1 MTFDDTHHCPIAGL
15 CAEMPGGIGLNKVL
29 IDSLSFF
36 FLIDQEIFDA
46 YRVAFGGYFCLV
58 LLDDSCSW
66 VTVSLSVGSAMVTVY
81 YLSSVLSK
89 LLWGGL
95 TRLYLSVQI
104 YLYSFI
110 KKRLREKNVV
120 YVV

>member
-1 MTFDDTHHCPIAGL
+1 
-15 CAEMPGGIGLNKVL
+15 
-29 IDSLSFF
+29 
-36 FLIDQEIFDA
+36 
-46 YRVAFGGYFCLV
+46 V

-66 VTVSLSVGSAMVTVY
+66 VTVSLSVGSAMVTVYY

-110 KKRLREKNVV
+110 KKRLREKNVIRCLN
-120 YVV
+120 VVSRIRRFGKVSGTIKSVCYICESVVIYPTESPSL